1 MIISNDKYLNNIQ
14 FQYFFDNLLGKK
26 DLPQSGLFI
35 EFGDLSF
42 NQYYSELIYII
53 IKSMIK

>member
-35 EFGDLSF
+35 EFGDFSF
-42 NQYYSELIYII
+42 NRYYSELI
-53 IKSMIK
+53 

>member
-35 EFGDLSF
+35 EFGDFSF
-42 NQYYSELIYII
+42 NRYYSELIYII